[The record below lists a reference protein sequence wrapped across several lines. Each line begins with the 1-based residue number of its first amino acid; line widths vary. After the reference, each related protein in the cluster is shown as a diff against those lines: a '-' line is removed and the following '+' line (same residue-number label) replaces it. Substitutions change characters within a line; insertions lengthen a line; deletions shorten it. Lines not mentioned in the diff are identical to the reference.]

1 MVADLPLWDADPE
14 QFSSWDKMDKG
25 TGLATATLW

>member
-1 MVADLPLWDADPE
+1 MVADLPLRDAYPE
-14 QFSSWDKMDKG
+14 QFSSDKMDKG